1 MLQSILG
8 TIFGCSHQRVSFP
21 QTRRGG
27 GSTAT
32 YIACLECGKE
42 FAYDWKNMRVGQEV
56 KSRNIADQMQPSLPL
71 SAVSVSPITPLRGRV

>member
-1 MLQSILG
+1 MLQ
-8 TIFGCSHQRVSFP
+8 TIFGAIFRCSHQRVSFP

-27 GSTAT
+27 SPAT

-56 KSRNIADQMQPSLPL
+56 DTPRAVGEPQP
-71 SAVSVSPITPLRGRV
+71 ALR